1 MGKVA
6 IRPLEES
13 DPIFSEGPTRYSPIS
28 IRQRLKMMEADLAA
42 DNRENDDNL
51 CETTKIKPPPIGK
64 TGER

>member
-1 MGKVA
+1 
-6 IRPLEES
+6 
-13 DPIFSEGPTRYSPIS
+13 
-28 IRQRLKMMEADLAA
+28 MMEADLAA